1 MLLILREEIICAI
14 VLIFLIFY
22 YLVNKVKDKDM
33 LFLKI
38 SLLALVY
45 VFFDAVTVITVNN
58 RNLVSDE
65 LNRFLHICFYITGLL
80 FSIWFY
86 NYVVQLTIRYK
97 YVRKMKT
104 AGYLIFVAFIL
115 SLLFLPM
122 EYVEGRGTHY
132 SYGPLAILGYAL
144 FLLYCTASVVML
156 LMKRKK
162 LDKRIRRSL
171 LPMLIAMYIAVIIQA
186 IIPEL
191 LMTGGNA
198 TLICIALFVA
208 LDNPDKDFMKQA
220 LWDFSTGLNNRNCYN
235 RDIAKYVDQAEIKK
249 RSRTIGFV
257 VADMNYLK
265 TINDKYGHT
274 EGDKLLAAAADVL
287 RTHLKSAEN
296 IYRLG
301 GDEFTA
307 IYLSTEDSVVLKEI
321 SDVQA
326 ACSLVNISSIP
337 LSIAMG
343 YASGVMGK
351 DIPEIFGLADQRMYE
366 NKLEIKKANPHLSP
380 DR

>member
-97 YVRKMKT
+97 YIRKMKT